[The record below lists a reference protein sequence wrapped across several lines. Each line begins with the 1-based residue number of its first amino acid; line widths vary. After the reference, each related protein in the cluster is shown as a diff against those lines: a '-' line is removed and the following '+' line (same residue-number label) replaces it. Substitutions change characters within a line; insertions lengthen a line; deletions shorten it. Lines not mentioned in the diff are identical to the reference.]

1 MVSFSGT
8 KLKLLDFSKSLQI
21 ARALESLVSRG
32 FGPQGLQTL
41 MCTSTGQVLITNNGA
56 TIFNALHIG
65 HPAGRLIVE
74 AIDKMIQY
82 TGDGS
87 KTFIVMLTE
96 ILQQIDCQ
104 YTEKEQG
111 KLIRGVT
118 HFTHHVFPVL
128 QKQVLEYSRTC
139 SLINDKKAFCDSFEG
154 VLRSVISPHY
164 SARVV
169 ESLVTTVTSSFN
181 FDLPCDLFYEHVSI
195 ITRNF
200 SQFVMKTIGPSVT
213 DSTILDSF
221 IIQRDFAIHCNLC
234 PMEKVRFVILMC
246 SVEDQIKQEDNE
258 SIYLSSNDS
267 LKKFMLYQRE
277 RVDKFAQMCVEQN
290 INVVI
295 SSVGIPKY
303 CLQVLGSHNISVIH
317 YLEEEDAEFLSQMCR
332 KHVISE
338 FPRGQFSEKEIFVA
352 SSCQRVIIGGKPC
365 VQLTPCGEGLVPYT
379 KTLILAAPTDG
390 LCGQLYTVIHK
401 AIKSVYLSLILSEGP
416 SCTSVTIPGGTS
428 FELMCSH
435 FLTRWC
441 KNKTLVDE
449 GVQMASLL
457 AEAFVGVARTLHRN
471 VTETTQ
477 NQTRDFLI
485 KLSRVRERDADLDSL
500 HCLGFDRRGTLRD
513 MDKEGVLEPIT
524 LKFHVVP
531 CLLDLL
537 CILLK
542 TDGIIGTKNKIH
554 D

>member
-1 MVSFSGT
+1 MYQMVSFSGT
-8 KLKLLDFSKSLQI
+8 ELKLLDFSKSLQV
-21 ARALESLVSRG
+21 ARALESLVLRG

-41 MCTSTGQVLITNNGA
+41 MCTSTGQVLVTNNGA

-65 HPAGRLIVE
+65 HPAGRLMVK

-87 KTFIVMLTE
+87 KTFIVMLSE
-96 ILQQIDCQ
+96 ILQQIDCK
-104 YTEKEQG
+104 YTEKDRG
-111 KLIRGVT
+111 KMIRGVT
-118 HFTHHVFPVL
+118 HFTHNVFPVL
-128 QKQVLEYSRTC
+128 QKQVLDHSRTS
-139 SLINDKKAFCDSFEG
+139 SLINDKKAFCDSFDG

-181 FDLPCDLFYEHVSI
+181 FDLPSDSFYEQVFI
-195 ITRNF
+195 ITQNF
-200 SQFVMKTIGPSVT
+200 SQFVIKTIGPSVT
-213 DSTILDSF
+213 DSTALDSF
-221 IIQRDFAIHCNLC
+221 IIQRDFALHLNLC

-246 SVEDQIKQEDNE
+246 SIEEQVKQEDNE
-258 SIYLSSNDS
+258 SIYLSTNDS
-267 LKKFMLYQRE
+267 LRNFMLYQRE
-277 RVDKFAQMCVEQN
+277 RVDKFAQMCVEQK

-303 CLQVLGSHNISVIH
+303 CLQVLGSRNISVIH
-317 YLEEEDAEFLSQMCR
+317 YLEEEDVEFLSQMCR
-332 KHVISE
+332 KHVILE
-338 FPRGQFSEKEIFVA
+338 FPRVQFSEKEIFVA

-365 VQLTPCGEGLVPYT
+365 VQLTPCGEGLAPYT
-379 KTLILAAPTDG
+379 KTLILAAPTDS

-416 SCTSVTIPGGTS
+416 SCTTATIPGGTS

-441 KNKTLVDE
+441 KSKTLVDE
-449 GVQMASLL
+449 GVQMARIL
-457 AEAFVGVARTLHRN
+457 AEAFVGVARILHRN

-485 KLSRVRERDADLDSL
+485 KLSRVWERDADMDSL

-513 MDKEGVLEPIT
+513 MDKEGVLEPIA
-524 LKFHVVP
+524 LKFHLVS
-531 CLLDLL
+531 CLMDLL
-537 CILLK
+537 CTLLK
-542 TDGIIGTKNKIH
+542 TDGIIGT
-554 D
+554 

>member
-8 KLKLLDFSKSLQI
+8 ELKLLDFSKSLQV
-21 ARALESLVSRG
+21 ARALESLVLRG

-41 MCTSTGQVLITNNGA
+41 MCTSTGQVLVTNNGA

-65 HPAGRLIVE
+65 HPAGRLMVK

-87 KTFIVMLTE
+87 KTFIVMLSE
-96 ILQQIDCQ
+96 ILQQIDCK
-104 YTEKEQG
+104 YTEKDRG
-111 KLIRGVT
+111 KMIRGVT
-118 HFTHHVFPVL
+118 HFTHNVFPVL
-128 QKQVLEYSRTC
+128 QKQVLDHSRTS
-139 SLINDKKAFCDSFEG
+139 SLINDKKAFCDSFDG

-169 ESLVTTVTSSFN
+169 ESLITTVTSSFN
-181 FDLPCDLFYEHVSI
+181 FDLPSDSFYEQVFL
-195 ITRNF
+195 ITQNF
-200 SQFVMKTIGPSVT
+200 SQFVIKTIGPSVT
-213 DSTILDSF
+213 DSTALDSF
-221 IIQRDFAIHCNLC
+221 IIQRDFAIHFNLC

-246 SVEDQIKQEDNE
+246 SIEEQVKQEDNE
-258 SIYLSSNDS
+258 SIYLSTNDS
-267 LKKFMLYQRE
+267 LRNFMLYQRE
-277 RVDKFAQMCVEQN
+277 RVDKFAQMCVEQK

-303 CLQVLGSHNISVIH
+303 CLQVLGSRNISVIH
-317 YLEEEDAEFLSQMCR
+317 YLEEEDVEFLSQMCR
-332 KHVISE
+332 KHVILE
-338 FPRGQFSEKEIFVA
+338 FPRVQFSEKEIFVA

-365 VQLTPCGEGLVPYT
+365 VQLTPCGEGLAPYT

-416 SCTSVTIPGGTS
+416 SCTTATIPGGTS

-441 KNKTLVDE
+441 KSKTLVDE
-449 GVQMASLL
+449 GVQMARIL
-457 AEAFVGVARTLHRN
+457 AEAFVGVARILHRN

-485 KLSRVRERDADLDSL
+485 KLSRVWERDADMNSL

-513 MDKEGVLEPIT
+513 MDKEGVLEPIA
-524 LKFHVVP
+524 LKFHLVS
-531 CLLDLL
+531 CLMDLL
-537 CILLK
+537 CTLLK
-542 TDGIIGTKNKIH
+542 TDGIIGT
-554 D
+554 

>member
-1 MVSFSGT
+1 MYQMVSFSGT
-8 KLKLLDFSKSLQI
+8 ELKLLDFSKSLQV
-21 ARALESLVSRG
+21 ARALESLVLRG

-41 MCTSTGQVLITNNGA
+41 MCTSTGQVLVTNNGA

-65 HPAGRLIVE
+65 HPAGRLMVK

-87 KTFIVMLTE
+87 KTFIVMLSE
-96 ILQQIDCQ
+96 ILQQIDCK
-104 YTEKEQG
+104 YTEKDRG

-118 HFTHHVFPVL
+118 HFTHNVFPVL
-128 QKQVLEYSRTC
+128 QKQVLDHSRTS
-139 SLINDKKAFCDSFEG
+139 SLINDKKAFCDSFDG
-154 VLRSVISPHY
+154 VMRSVISPHY

-169 ESLVTTVTSSFN
+169 ENLVTTVTSSFN
-181 FDLPCDLFYEHVSI
+181 FDLPSDHFYEQVSI
-195 ITRNF
+195 ITRNL
-200 SQFVMKTIGPSVT
+200 SQFVVKTVGPSVT
-213 DSTILDSF
+213 DSTTLDSF
-221 IIQRDFAIHCNLC
+221 IIQRDFALHLNLC

-246 SVEDQIKQEDNE
+246 SIEEQVKQEDNE
-258 SIYLSSNDS
+258 SIYLSTNDS
-267 LKKFMLYQRE
+267 LRNFMLYQRK
-277 RVDKFAQMCVEQN
+277 RVDKFAQMCVEQK

-303 CLQVLGSHNISVIH
+303 CLQVLASRNISVIH
-317 YLEEEDAEFLSQMCR
+317 YLEEEDVEFLSQMCR
-332 KHVISE
+332 KHVILE
-338 FPRGQFSEKEIFVA
+338 FPRVQFTEKEIFVA

-365 VQLTPCGEGLVPYT
+365 VQLTPCGEGLAPYT

-416 SCTSVTIPGGTS
+416 SCSSATIPGGTS

-441 KNKTLVDE
+441 KSKTLVDE
-449 GVQMASLL
+449 GVQMGSIL
-457 AEAFVGVARTLHRN
+457 AEAFVGVARILHRN

-485 KLSRVRERDADLDSL
+485 KLSRVWERDADMNSL

-513 MDKEGVLEPIT
+513 MDKEGVMEPIA
-524 LKFHVVP
+524 LKFHLVS
-531 CLLDLL
+531 CLMDLL
-537 CILLK
+537 CTLLK
-542 TDGIIGTKNKIH
+542 TDGIIGT
-554 D
+554 

>member
-8 KLKLLDFSKSLQI
+8 ELKLLDFSKSLQI
-21 ARALESLVSRG
+21 ARALESLVLRG

-41 MCTSTGQVLITNNGA
+41 MCTSTGQVLVTNNGA

-65 HPAGRLIVE
+65 HPAGRLMVK

-87 KTFIVMLTE
+87 KTFIVMLSE
-96 ILQQIDCQ
+96 ILQQIDCK
-104 YTEKEQG
+104 YTEKDRG
-111 KLIRGVT
+111 KMIREVT
-118 HFTHHVFPVL
+118 HFTHNVFPVL
-128 QKQVLEYSRTC
+128 QKQVLDHSRTS
-139 SLINDKKAFCDSFEG
+139 SLINDKKAFCDSFDG

-181 FDLPCDLFYEHVSI
+181 FDLPSDSFYEQVFI
-195 ITRNF
+195 ITQNF
-200 SQFVMKTIGPSVT
+200 SQFVIKTVGPSVT
-213 DSTILDSF
+213 DSTALDSF
-221 IIQRDFAIHCNLC
+221 IIQRDFAIHFNLC

-246 SVEDQIKQEDNE
+246 SIEEQVKQEDNE
-258 SIYLSSNDS
+258 SIYLSTNDS
-267 LKKFMLYQRE
+267 LRNFMLYQRE
-277 RVDKFAQMCVEQN
+277 RVDKFAQMCVEQK

-303 CLQVLGSHNISVIH
+303 CLQVLGPRNISVIH
-317 YLEEEDAEFLSQMCR
+317 YLEEEDVEFLSQMCR
-332 KHVISE
+332 KHVILE
-338 FPRGQFSEKEIFVA
+338 FPRVQFSEKEIFVA

-365 VQLTPCGEGLVPYT
+365 VQLTPCGEGLAPFT
-379 KTLILAAPTDG
+379 KTLILAAPTDS

-416 SCTSVTIPGGTS
+416 SCSSATIPGGTS

-441 KNKTLVDE
+441 KSKTLVDE
-449 GVQMASLL
+449 GVQMASIL
-457 AEAFVGVARTLHRN
+457 AEAFVGVARILHRN

-485 KLSRVRERDADLDSL
+485 KLSRVWERDADMDSL

-513 MDKEGVLEPIT
+513 MDKEGVLEPIA
-524 LKFHVVP
+524 LKFHLVS
-531 CLLDLL
+531 CLMDLL
-537 CILLK
+537 CTLLK
-542 TDGIIGTKNKIH
+542 TDGIIGT
-554 D
+554 

>member
-8 KLKLLDFSKSLQI
+8 ELKLLDFSKSLQV
-21 ARALESLVSRG
+21 ARALESLVLRG

-41 MCTSTGQVLITNNGA
+41 MCTSTGQVLVTNNGA

-65 HPAGRLIVE
+65 HPAGRLMVK

-87 KTFIVMLTE
+87 KTFIVMLSE
-96 ILQQIDCQ
+96 ILQQIDCK
-104 YTEKEQG
+104 YTEKDRG

-118 HFTHHVFPVL
+118 HFTHNVFPVL
-128 QKQVLEYSRTC
+128 QKQVLDHSRTS
-139 SLINDKKAFCDSFEG
+139 SLINDKKAFCDSFDG

-181 FDLPCDLFYEHVSI
+181 FDLPSDSFYEQVFL
-195 ITRNF
+195 ITQNF
-200 SQFVMKTIGPSVT
+200 SQFVIKTIGPSVT
-213 DSTILDSF
+213 DSTALDSF
-221 IIQRDFAIHCNLC
+221 IIQRDFALHLNLC

-246 SVEDQIKQEDNE
+246 SIEEQVKQEDNE
-258 SIYLSSNDS
+258 SIYLSTNDS
-267 LKKFMLYQRE
+267 LRNFMLYQRE
-277 RVDKFAQMCVEQN
+277 RVDKFAQMCVEQK

-303 CLQVLGSHNISVIH
+303 CLQILASRNISVIH
-317 YLEEEDAEFLSQMCR
+317 YLEEEDVEFLSQMCR
-332 KHVISE
+332 KHVILE
-338 FPRGQFSEKEIFVA
+338 FPRVQFTEKEIFVA

-365 VQLTPCGEGLVPYT
+365 VQLTPCGEGLAPYT

-416 SCTSVTIPGGTS
+416 SCSSATIPGGTS

-435 FLTRWC
+435 FLTTSRWC
-441 KNKTLVDE
+441 KSKTLVDE
-449 GVQMASLL
+449 GVQMASIL
-457 AEAFVGVARTLHRN
+457 AEAFVGVARILHRN

-485 KLSRVRERDADLDSL
+485 KLSRVWERDADMDSL

-513 MDKEGVLEPIT
+513 MDKEGVLEPIA
-524 LKFHVVP
+524 LKFHLVS
-531 CLLDLL
+531 CLMDLL
-537 CILLK
+537 CTLLK
-542 TDGIIGTKNKIH
+542 TDGIIGT
-554 D
+554 

>member
-8 KLKLLDFSKSLQI
+8 ELKLLDFSKCLQI
-21 ARALESLVSRG
+21 ARALESLVLRG

-41 MCTSTGQVLITNNGA
+41 MCTSTGQVLVTNNGA

-65 HPAGRLIVE
+65 HPAGRLMVK

-87 KTFIVMLTE
+87 KTFIVMLSE
-96 ILQQIDCQ
+96 ILQQIDCK
-104 YTEKEQG
+104 YTEKDRG

-118 HFTHHVFPVL
+118 HFTHNVFPVL
-128 QKQVLEYSRTC
+128 QKQVLDHSRTS
-139 SLINDKKAFCDSFEG
+139 SLINDKKAFCDSFDG
-154 VLRSVISPHY
+154 VMRSVISPHY

-169 ESLVTTVTSSFN
+169 ENLVTTVTSSFN
-181 FDLPCDLFYEHVSI
+181 FDLPSDHFYEQVSI
-195 ITRNF
+195 ITRNL
-200 SQFVMKTIGPSVT
+200 SQFVIKTVGPSVT
-213 DSTILDSF
+213 DSTTLDSF
-221 IIQRDFAIHCNLC
+221 IIQRDFALHLNLC

-246 SVEDQIKQEDNE
+246 SIEEQVKQEDNE
-258 SIYLSSNDS
+258 SIYLSTNDS
-267 LKKFMLYQRE
+267 LRNFMLYQRE
-277 RVDKFAQMCVEQN
+277 RVDKFAQMCVEQK

-303 CLQVLGSHNISVIH
+303 CLQVLGSRNISVIH
-317 YLEEEDAEFLSQMCR
+317 YLEEEDVEFLSQMCR
-332 KHVISE
+332 KHVILE
-338 FPRGQFSEKEIFVA
+338 FPRVQFSEKEIFVA

-365 VQLTPCGEGLVPYT
+365 VQLTPCGEGLAPYT

-416 SCTSVTIPGGTS
+416 SCTTATIPGGTS

-441 KNKTLVDE
+441 KSKTLVDE
-449 GVQMASLL
+449 GVQMARIL
-457 AEAFVGVARTLHRN
+457 AEAFVGVARILHRN

-485 KLSRVRERDADLDSL
+485 KLSRVWERDADMNSL

-513 MDKEGVLEPIT
+513 MDKEGVLEPIA
-524 LKFHVVP
+524 LKFHLVS
-531 CLLDLL
+531 CLMDLL
-537 CILLK
+537 CTLLK
-542 TDGIIGTKNKIH
+542 TDGIIGT
-554 D
+554 

>member
-8 KLKLLDFSKSLQI
+8 ELKLLDFSKSLQI
-21 ARALESLVSRG
+21 ARALESLVLRG

-41 MCTSTGQVLITNNGA
+41 MCTSTGQVLVTNNGA

-65 HPAGRLIVE
+65 HPAGRLMVK

-87 KTFIVMLTE
+87 KTFIVMLSE
-96 ILQQIDCQ
+96 ILQQIDCK
-104 YTEKEQG
+104 YTEKDRG
-111 KLIRGVT
+111 KMIRGVT
-118 HFTHHVFPVL
+118 HFTHNVFPVL
-128 QKQVLEYSRTC
+128 QKQVLDHSRTS
-139 SLINDKKAFCDSFEG
+139 SLINDKKAFCDSFDG

-169 ESLVTTVTSSFN
+169 ESLITTVTSSFN
-181 FDLPCDLFYEHVSI
+181 FDLPSDSFYEQVFL
-195 ITRNF
+195 ITQNL
-200 SQFVMKTIGPSVT
+200 SQFVIKTIGPSVT
-213 DSTILDSF
+213 DSTALDSF
-221 IIQRDFAIHCNLC
+221 IIQRDFALHLNLC

-246 SVEDQIKQEDNE
+246 SIEEQVKQEDNE
-258 SIYLSSNDS
+258 SIYLSTNDS
-267 LKKFMLYQRE
+267 LRNFMLYQRE
-277 RVDKFAQMCVEQN
+277 RVDKFAQMCVEQK

-303 CLQVLGSHNISVIH
+303 CLQVLASHNISVIH
-317 YLEEEDAEFLSQMCR
+317 YLEEEDVEFLSQMCR
-332 KHVISE
+332 KHVILE
-338 FPRGQFSEKEIFVA
+338 FPRVQFSEKEIFVA

-365 VQLTPCGEGLVPYT
+365 VQLTPCGEGLAPYT
-379 KTLILAAPTDG
+379 KTLILAAPTDS

-416 SCTSVTIPGGTS
+416 SCSSATIPGGTS

-435 FLTRWC
+435 FLTTSRWC
-441 KNKTLVDE
+441 KSKTLVDE
-449 GVQMASLL
+449 GVQMASIL
-457 AEAFVGVARTLHRN
+457 AEAFVGVARILHRN

-485 KLSRVRERDADLDSL
+485 KLSRVWERDADMNSL

-513 MDKEGVLEPIT
+513 MDKEGVLEPIA
-524 LKFHVVP
+524 LKFHLVS
-531 CLLDLL
+531 CLMDLL
-537 CILLK
+537 CTLLK
-542 TDGIIGTKNKIH
+542 TDGIIGT
-554 D
+554 

>member
-8 KLKLLDFSKSLQI
+8 ELKLLDFSKSLQI
-21 ARALESLVSRG
+21 ARALESLVLRG

-41 MCTSTGQVLITNNGA
+41 MCTSTGQVLVTNNGA

-65 HPAGRLIVE
+65 HPAGRLMVK

-87 KTFIVMLTE
+87 KTFIVMLSE
-96 ILQQIDCQ
+96 ILQQIDCK
-104 YTEKEQG
+104 YTEKDRG
-111 KLIRGVT
+111 KMIRGVT
-118 HFTHHVFPVL
+118 HFTHNVFPVL
-128 QKQVLEYSRTC
+128 QKQVLDHSRTS
-139 SLINDKKAFCDSFEG
+139 SLINDKKAFCDSFDG

-169 ESLVTTVTSSFN
+169 ESLITTVTSSFN
-181 FDLPCDLFYEHVSI
+181 FDLPSDSFYEQVFL
-195 ITRNF
+195 ITQNF
-200 SQFVMKTIGPSVT
+200 SQFVIKTIGPSVT
-213 DSTILDSF
+213 DSTALDSF
-221 IIQRDFAIHCNLC
+221 IIQRDFALHLNLC

-246 SVEDQIKQEDNE
+246 SIEEQVKQEDNE
-258 SIYLSSNDS
+258 SIYLSTNDS
-267 LKKFMLYQRE
+267 LRNFMLYQRE
-277 RVDKFAQMCVEQN
+277 RVDKFAQMCVEQK

-303 CLQVLGSHNISVIH
+303 CLQVLASHNISVIH
-317 YLEEEDAEFLSQMCR
+317 YLEEEDVEFLSQMCR
-332 KHVISE
+332 KHVILE
-338 FPRGQFSEKEIFVA
+338 FPRVQFTEKEIFVA

-365 VQLTPCGEGLVPYT
+365 VQLTPCGEGLAPFT
-379 KTLILAAPTDG
+379 KTLILAAPTDS

-416 SCTSVTIPGGTS
+416 SCSSATIPGGTS

-441 KNKTLVDE
+441 KSKTLVDE
-449 GVQMASLL
+449 GVQMASIL
-457 AEAFVGVARTLHRN
+457 AEAFVGVARILHRN

-485 KLSRVRERDADLDSL
+485 KLSRVWERDADMDSL

-513 MDKEGVLEPIT
+513 MDKEGVLEPIA
-524 LKFHVVP
+524 LKFHLVS
-531 CLLDLL
+531 CLMDLL
-537 CILLK
+537 CTLLK
-542 TDGIIGTKNKIH
+542 TDGIIGT
-554 D
+554 

>member
-8 KLKLLDFSKSLQI
+8 ELKLLDFSKSLQI
-21 ARALESLVSRG
+21 ARALESLVLRG

-41 MCTSTGQVLITNNGA
+41 MCTSTGQVLVTNNGA

-65 HPAGRLIVE
+65 HPAGRLMVK

-87 KTFIVMLTE
+87 KTFIVMLSE
-96 ILQQIDCQ
+96 ILQQIDRK
-104 YTEKEQG
+104 YTEKDRG

-118 HFTHHVFPVL
+118 HFTHNVFPVL
-128 QKQVLEYSRTC
+128 QKQVLDHSRTS
-139 SLINDKKAFCDSFEG
+139 SLINDKKAFCDSFDG

-169 ESLVTTVTSSFN
+169 ENLVTTVTSSFN
-181 FDLPCDLFYEHVSI
+181 FDLPSDHFYEQVSI
-195 ITRNF
+195 ITRNL
-200 SQFVMKTIGPSVT
+200 SQFVVKTVGPSVT
-213 DSTILDSF
+213 DSTTLDSF
-221 IIQRDFAIHCNLC
+221 IIQRDFALHLNLC

-246 SVEDQIKQEDNE
+246 SIEEQVKQEDNE
-258 SIYLSSNDS
+258 SIYLSTNDS
-267 LKKFMLYQRE
+267 LRNFMLYQRK
-277 RVDKFAQMCVEQN
+277 RVDKFAQMCVEQK

-303 CLQVLGSHNISVIH
+303 CLQVLASRNISVIH
-317 YLEEEDAEFLSQMCR
+317 YLEEEDVEFLSQMCR
-332 KHVISE
+332 KHVILE
-338 FPRGQFSEKEIFVA
+338 FPRVQFSEKEIFVA

-365 VQLTPCGEGLVPYT
+365 VQLTPCGEGLAPYT
-379 KTLILAAPTDG
+379 KTLILAAPTDS

-416 SCTSVTIPGGTS
+416 SCSSATIPGGTS

-441 KNKTLVDE
+441 KSKTLVDE
-449 GVQMASLL
+449 GVQMGSIL
-457 AEAFVGVARTLHRN
+457 AEAFVGVARILHRN

-485 KLSRVRERDADLDSL
+485 KLSRVWERDADMNSL

-513 MDKEGVLEPIT
+513 MDKEGVLEPIA
-524 LKFHVVP
+524 LKFHLVS
-531 CLLDLL
+531 CLMDLL
-537 CILLK
+537 CTLLK
-542 TDGIIGTKNKIH
+542 TDGIIGT
-554 D
+554 

>member
-8 KLKLLDFSKSLQI
+8 ELKLLDFSKSLQI
-21 ARALESLVSRG
+21 ARALESLVLRG

-41 MCTSTGQVLITNNGA
+41 MCTSTGQVLVTNNGA

-65 HPAGRLIVE
+65 HPAGRLMVK

-87 KTFIVMLTE
+87 KTFIVMLSE
-96 ILQQIDCQ
+96 ILQQIDCK
-104 YTEKEQG
+104 YTEKDRG
-111 KLIRGVT
+111 KMIRGVT
-118 HFTHHVFPVL
+118 HFTHNVFPVL
-128 QKQVLEYSRTC
+128 QKQVLDHSRTS
-139 SLINDKKAFCDSFEG
+139 SLINDKKAFCDSFDG

-181 FDLPCDLFYEHVSI
+181 FDLPSDSFYEQVFL
-195 ITRNF
+195 ITQNF
-200 SQFVMKTIGPSVT
+200 SQFVIKTIGPSVT
-213 DSTILDSF
+213 DSTALDSF
-221 IIQRDFAIHCNLC
+221 IIQRDFALHLNLC

-246 SVEDQIKQEDNE
+246 SIEEQVKQEDNE
-258 SIYLSSNDS
+258 SIYLSTNDS
-267 LKKFMLYQRE
+267 LRNFMLYQRE
-277 RVDKFAQMCVEQN
+277 RVDKFAQMCVEQK

-303 CLQVLGSHNISVIH
+303 CLQVLASHNISVIH
-317 YLEEEDAEFLSQMCR
+317 YLEEEDVEFLSQMCR
-332 KHVISE
+332 KHVILE
-338 FPRGQFSEKEIFVA
+338 FPRVQFSEKEIFVA

-365 VQLTPCGEGLVPYT
+365 VQLTPCGEGLAPYT

-416 SCTSVTIPGGTS
+416 SCTTATIPGGTS

-441 KNKTLVDE
+441 KSKTLVDE
-449 GVQMASLL
+449 GVQMASIL
-457 AEAFVGVARTLHRN
+457 AEAFVGVARILHRN

-485 KLSRVRERDADLDSL
+485 KLSRVWERDADMNSL

-513 MDKEGVLEPIT
+513 MDKEGVLEPIA
-524 LKFHVVP
+524 LKFHLVS
-531 CLLDLL
+531 CLMDLL
-537 CILLK
+537 CTLLK
-542 TDGIIGTKNKIH
+542 TDGIIGT
-554 D
+554 

>member
-8 KLKLLDFSKSLQI
+8 ELKLLDFSKSLQV
-21 ARALESLVSRG
+21 ARALESLVLRG

-41 MCTSTGQVLITNNGA
+41 MCTSTGQVLVTNNGA

-65 HPAGRLIVE
+65 HPAGRLMVK

-87 KTFIVMLTE
+87 KTFIVMLSE
-96 ILQQIDCQ
+96 ILQQIDCK
-104 YTEKEQG
+104 YTEKDRG

-118 HFTHHVFPVL
+118 HFTHNVFPVL
-128 QKQVLEYSRTC
+128 QKQVLDHSRTS
-139 SLINDKKAFCDSFEG
+139 SLINDKKAFCDSFDG

-181 FDLPCDLFYEHVSI
+181 FDLPSDSFYEQVFI
-195 ITRNF
+195 ITQNF
-200 SQFVMKTIGPSVT
+200 SQFVIKTIGPSVT
-213 DSTILDSF
+213 DSTALDSF
-221 IIQRDFAIHCNLC
+221 IIQRDFAIHFNLC

-246 SVEDQIKQEDNE
+246 SIEEQVKQEDNE
-258 SIYLSSNDS
+258 SIYLSTNDS
-267 LKKFMLYQRE
+267 LRNFMLYQRE
-277 RVDKFAQMCVEQN
+277 RVDKFAQMCVEQK

-303 CLQVLGSHNISVIH
+303 CLQVLGSRNISVIH
-317 YLEEEDAEFLSQMCR
+317 YLEEEDVEFLSQMCR
-332 KHVISE
+332 KHVILE
-338 FPRGQFSEKEIFVA
+338 FPRVQFSEKEIFVA

-365 VQLTPCGEGLVPYT
+365 VQLTPCGEGLAPYT

-416 SCTSVTIPGGTS
+416 SCTTATIPGGTS

-441 KNKTLVDE
+441 KSKTLVDE
-449 GVQMASLL
+449 GVQMARIL
-457 AEAFVGVARTLHRN
+457 AEAFVGVARILHRN

-485 KLSRVRERDADLDSL
+485 KLSRVWERDADMNSL

-513 MDKEGVLEPIT
+513 MDKEGVLEPIA
-524 LKFHVVP
+524 LKFHLVS
-531 CLLDLL
+531 CLIDLL
-537 CILLK
+537 CTLLK
-542 TDGIIGTKNKIH
+542 TDGIIGT
-554 D
+554 

>member
-8 KLKLLDFSKSLQI
+8 ELKLLDFSKSLQI
-21 ARALESLVSRG
+21 ARALESLVLRG

-41 MCTSTGQVLITNNGA
+41 MCTSTGQVLVTNNGA

-65 HPAGRLIVE
+65 HPAGRLMVK

-87 KTFIVMLTE
+87 KTFIVMLSE
-96 ILQQIDCQ
+96 ILQQIDCK
-104 YTEKEQG
+104 YTEKDRG

-118 HFTHHVFPVL
+118 HFTHNVFPVL
-128 QKQVLEYSRTC
+128 QKQVLDHSRTS
-139 SLINDKKAFCDSFEG
+139 SLINDKKAFCDSFDG

-169 ESLVTTVTSSFN
+169 ENLVTTVTSSFN
-181 FDLPCDLFYEHVSI
+181 FDLPSDHFYEQVSI
-195 ITRNF
+195 ITRNL
-200 SQFVMKTIGPSVT
+200 SQFVIKTVGPSVT
-213 DSTILDSF
+213 DSTTLDSF
-221 IIQRDFAIHCNLC
+221 IIQRDFALHLNLC

-246 SVEDQIKQEDNE
+246 SIEEQVKQEDNE
-258 SIYLSSNDS
+258 SIYLSTNDS
-267 LKKFMLYQRE
+267 LRNFMLYQRE
-277 RVDKFAQMCVEQN
+277 RVDKFAQMCVEQK

-303 CLQVLGSHNISVIH
+303 CLQVLASRNISVIH
-317 YLEEEDAEFLSQMCR
+317 YLEEEDVEFLSQMCR
-332 KHVISE
+332 KHVILE
-338 FPRGQFSEKEIFVA
+338 FPRVQFTKKEIFVA

-365 VQLTPCGEGLVPYT
+365 VQLTPCGEGLAPYT
-379 KTLILAAPTDG
+379 KTLILAAPTDS

-416 SCTSVTIPGGTS
+416 SCSSATIPGGTS

-441 KNKTLVDE
+441 KSKTLVDE
-449 GVQMASLL
+449 GVQMVSIL
-457 AEAFVGVARTLHRN
+457 AEAFVGVARILHRN

-485 KLSRVRERDADLDSL
+485 KLSRVWERDADMDSL

-513 MDKEGVLEPIT
+513 MDKEGVMEPIA
-524 LKFHVVP
+524 LKFHLVS
-531 CLLDLL
+531 CLMDLL
-537 CILLK
+537 CTLLK
-542 TDGIIGTKNKIH
+542 TDGIIGT
-554 D
+554 

>member
-1 MVSFSGT
+1 MYQMVSFSGT
-8 KLKLLDFSKSLQI
+8 ELKLLDFSKSLQV
-21 ARALESLVSRG
+21 ARALESLVLRG

-41 MCTSTGQVLITNNGA
+41 MCTSTGQVLVTNNGA

-65 HPAGRLIVE
+65 HPAGRLMVK

-87 KTFIVMLTE
+87 KTFIVMLSE
-96 ILQQIDCQ
+96 ILQQIDCK
-104 YTEKEQG
+104 YTEKDRG

-118 HFTHHVFPVL
+118 HFTHNVFPVL
-128 QKQVLEYSRTC
+128 QKQVLDHSRTS
-139 SLINDKKAFCDSFEG
+139 SLINDKKAFCDSFDG
-154 VLRSVISPHY
+154 VFRSVISPHY

-181 FDLPCDLFYEHVSI
+181 FDLPSDSFYEQVFI
-195 ITRNF
+195 ITQNF
-200 SQFVMKTIGPSVT
+200 SQFVIKTIGPSVT
-213 DSTILDSF
+213 DSTALDSF
-221 IIQRDFAIHCNLC
+221 IIQRDFAIHFNLC

-246 SVEDQIKQEDNE
+246 SIEEQVKQEDNE
-258 SIYLSSNDS
+258 SIYLSTNDS
-267 LKKFMLYQRE
+267 LRNFMLYQRE
-277 RVDKFAQMCVEQN
+277 RVDKFAQMCVEQK

-303 CLQVLGSHNISVIH
+303 CLQVLGSRNISVIH
-317 YLEEEDAEFLSQMCR
+317 YLEEEDVEFLSQMCR
-332 KHVISE
+332 KHVILE
-338 FPRGQFSEKEIFVA
+338 FPRVQFSEKEIFLA

-365 VQLTPCGEGLVPYT
+365 VQLTPCGEGLAPYT

-416 SCTSVTIPGGTS
+416 SCSSATIPGGTS

-435 FLTRWC
+435 FLTTGRWC
-441 KNKTLVDE
+441 KTLVDE
-449 GVQMASLL
+449 GVQMASIL
-457 AEAFVGVARTLHRN
+457 AEAFVGVARILHRN

-485 KLSRVRERDADLDSL
+485 KLSRVWERDADMNSL

-513 MDKEGVLEPIT
+513 MDKEGVLEPIA
-524 LKFHVVP
+524 LKFHLVS
-531 CLLDLL
+531 CLMDLL
-537 CILLK
+537 CTLLK
-542 TDGIIGTKNKIH
+542 TDGIIGT
-554 D
+554 

>member
-8 KLKLLDFSKSLQI
+8 ELKLLDFSKSLQV
-21 ARALESLVSRG
+21 ARALESLVLRG

-41 MCTSTGQVLITNNGA
+41 MCTSTGQVLVTNNGA

-65 HPAGRLIVE
+65 HPAGRLMVK

-87 KTFIVMLTE
+87 KTFIVMLSE
-96 ILQQIDCQ
+96 ILQQIDCK
-104 YTEKEQG
+104 YTEKDRG

-118 HFTHHVFPVL
+118 HFTHNVFPVL
-128 QKQVLEYSRTC
+128 QKQVLDHSRTS
-139 SLINDKKAFCDSFEG
+139 SLINDKKAFCDSFDG

-181 FDLPCDLFYEHVSI
+181 FDLPSDSFYEQVFI
-195 ITRNF
+195 ITQNF
-200 SQFVMKTIGPSVT
+200 SQFVIKTIGPSVT
-213 DSTILDSF
+213 DSTALDSF
-221 IIQRDFAIHCNLC
+221 IIQRDFALHLNLC

-246 SVEDQIKQEDNE
+246 SIEEQVKQEDNE
-258 SIYLSSNDS
+258 SIYLSTNDS
-267 LKKFMLYQRE
+267 LRNFMLYQRE
-277 RVDKFAQMCVEQN
+277 RVDKFAQMCVEQK

-303 CLQVLGSHNISVIH
+303 CLQILASRNISVIH
-317 YLEEEDAEFLSQMCR
+317 YLEEEDVEFLSQMCR
-332 KHVISE
+332 KHVILE
-338 FPRGQFSEKEIFVA
+338 FPRVQFTEKEIFVA

-365 VQLTPCGEGLVPYT
+365 VQLTPCGEGLAPYT
-379 KTLILAAPTDG
+379 KTLILAAPTDS

-416 SCTSVTIPGGTS
+416 SCSSATIPGGTS

-435 FLTRWC
+435 FLTTSRWC
-441 KNKTLVDE
+441 KSKTLVDE
-449 GVQMASLL
+449 GVQMASIL
-457 AEAFVGVARTLHRN
+457 AEAFVRVARILHRN

-485 KLSRVRERDADLDSL
+485 KLSRVWERDADMDSL

-513 MDKEGVLEPIT
+513 MDKEGVLEPIA
-524 LKFHVVP
+524 LKFHLVS
-531 CLLDLL
+531 CLMDLL
-537 CILLK
+537 CTLLK
-542 TDGIIGTKNKIH
+542 TDGIIGT
-554 D
+554 

>member
-8 KLKLLDFSKSLQI
+8 ELKLLDFSKSLQI
-21 ARALESLVSRG
+21 ARALESLVLRG

-41 MCTSTGQVLITNNGA
+41 MCTSTGQVLVTNNGA

-65 HPAGRLIVE
+65 HPAGRLMVK

-87 KTFIVMLTE
+87 KTFIVMLSE
-96 ILQQIDCQ
+96 ILQQIDCK
-104 YTEKEQG
+104 YTEKDRG
-111 KLIRGVT
+111 KMIRGVT
-118 HFTHHVFPVL
+118 HFTHNVFPVL
-128 QKQVLEYSRTC
+128 QKQVLDHSRTS
-139 SLINDKKAFCDSFEG
+139 SLINDKKAFCDSFDG

-169 ESLVTTVTSSFN
+169 ESLITTVTSSFN
-181 FDLPCDLFYEHVSI
+181 FDLPSDSFYEQVFL
-195 ITRNF
+195 ITQNF
-200 SQFVMKTIGPSVT
+200 SQFVIKTIGPSVT
-213 DSTILDSF
+213 DSTALDSF
-221 IIQRDFAIHCNLC
+221 IIQRDFALHLILC

-246 SVEDQIKQEDNE
+246 SIEEQVKQEDNE
-258 SIYLSSNDS
+258 SIYLSTNDS
-267 LKKFMLYQRE
+267 LRNFMLYQRE
-277 RVDKFAQMCVEQN
+277 RVDKFAQMCVEQK

-303 CLQVLGSHNISVIH
+303 CLQVLASHNISVIH
-317 YLEEEDAEFLSQMCR
+317 YLEEEDVEFLSQMCR
-332 KHVISE
+332 KHVILE
-338 FPRGQFSEKEIFVA
+338 FPRVQFSEKEIFVA

-365 VQLTPCGEGLVPYT
+365 VQLTPCGEGLAPYT
-379 KTLILAAPTDG
+379 KTLILAAPTDS

-416 SCTSVTIPGGTS
+416 SCSSATIPGGTS

-441 KNKTLVDE
+441 KSKTLVDE
-449 GVQMASLL
+449 GVQMGSIL
-457 AEAFVGVARTLHRN
+457 AEAFVGVARILHRN

-485 KLSRVRERDADLDSL
+485 KLSRVWERDADMNSL

-513 MDKEGVLEPIT
+513 MDKEGVLEPIA
-524 LKFHVVP
+524 LKFHLVS
-531 CLLDLL
+531 CLMDLL
-537 CILLK
+537 CTLLK
-542 TDGIIGTKNKIH
+542 TDGIIGT
-554 D
+554 

>member
-8 KLKLLDFSKSLQI
+8 ELKLLDFSKSLQI
-21 ARALESLVSRG
+21 ARALESLVLRG

-41 MCTSTGQVLITNNGA
+41 MCTSTGQVLVTNNGA

-65 HPAGRLIVE
+65 HPAGRLMVK

-87 KTFIVMLTE
+87 KTFIVMLSE
-96 ILQQIDCQ
+96 ILQQIDCK
-104 YTEKEQG
+104 YTEKDRG
-111 KLIRGVT
+111 KMIRGVT
-118 HFTHHVFPVL
+118 HFTHNVFPVL
-128 QKQVLEYSRTC
+128 QKQVLDHSRTS
-139 SLINDKKAFCDSFEG
+139 SLINDKKAFCDSFDG

-169 ESLVTTVTSSFN
+169 ESLITTVTSSFN
-181 FDLPCDLFYEHVSI
+181 FDLPSDSFYEQVFL
-195 ITRNF
+195 ITQNF
-200 SQFVMKTIGPSVT
+200 SQFVIKTIGPSVT
-213 DSTILDSF
+213 DSTALDSF
-221 IIQRDFAIHCNLC
+221 IIQRDFALHLNLC

-246 SVEDQIKQEDNE
+246 SIEEQVKQEDNE
-258 SIYLSSNDS
+258 SIYLSTNDS
-267 LKKFMLYQRE
+267 LRNFMLYQRE
-277 RVDKFAQMCVEQN
+277 RVDKFAQMCVEQK

-303 CLQVLGSHNISVIH
+303 CLQVLASHNISVIH
-317 YLEEEDAEFLSQMCR
+317 YLEEEDVEFLSQMCR
-332 KHVISE
+332 KHVILE
-338 FPRGQFSEKEIFVA
+338 FPRVQFSEKEIFVA

-365 VQLTPCGEGLVPYT
+365 VQLTPCGEGLAPYT
-379 KTLILAAPTDG
+379 KTLILAAPTDS

-416 SCTSVTIPGGTS
+416 SCSSATIPGGTS

-441 KNKTLVDE
+441 KSKTLVDE
-449 GVQMASLL
+449 GVQMASIL
-457 AEAFVGVARTLHRN
+457 AEAFVGVARILHRN

-485 KLSRVRERDADLDSL
+485 KLSRVWERDADMDSL

-513 MDKEGVLEPIT
+513 MDKEGVLEPIA
-524 LKFHVVP
+524 LKFHLVS
-531 CLLDLL
+531 CLMDLL
-537 CILLK
+537 CTLLK
-542 TDGIIGTKNKIH
+542 TDGIIGT
-554 D
+554 

>member
-1 MVSFSGT
+1 MYQMVSFSGT
-8 KLKLLDFSKSLQI
+8 ELKMLDFSKSLQI
-21 ARALESLVSRG
+21 ARALESLVLRG

-41 MCTSTGQVLITNNGA
+41 MCTSTGQVLVTNNGA

-65 HPAGRLIVE
+65 HPAGRLMVK

-82 TGDGS
+82 IGDGS
-87 KTFIVMLTE
+87 KTFIVMLSE
-96 ILQQIDCQ
+96 ILQQIDCK
-104 YTEKEQG
+104 YTEKDRG
-111 KLIRGVT
+111 KMIRGVT
-118 HFTHHVFPVL
+118 HFTHNVFPVL
-128 QKQVLEYSRTC
+128 QKQVLDHSRTS
-139 SLINDKKAFCDSFEG
+139 SLINDKKAFCDSFDG

-181 FDLPCDLFYEHVSI
+181 FDLPSDSFYEQVFL
-195 ITRNF
+195 ITQNF
-200 SQFVMKTIGPSVT
+200 SQFVIKTIGPSVT
-213 DSTILDSF
+213 DSTALDSF
-221 IIQRDFAIHCNLC
+221 IIQRDFAIHFNLC

-246 SVEDQIKQEDNE
+246 SIEEQVKQEDNE
-258 SIYLSSNDS
+258 SIYLSTNDS
-267 LKKFMLYQRE
+267 LRNFMLYQRE
-277 RVDKFAQMCVEQN
+277 RVDKFAQMCVEQK

-303 CLQVLGSHNISVIH
+303 CLQVLASHNISVIH
-317 YLEEEDAEFLSQMCR
+317 YLEEEDVEFLSQMCR
-332 KHVISE
+332 KHVILE
-338 FPRGQFSEKEIFVA
+338 FPRVQFSEKEIFVA

-365 VQLTPCGEGLVPYT
+365 VQLTPCGEGLAPYT
-379 KTLILAAPTDG
+379 KTLILAAPTDS

-416 SCTSVTIPGGTS
+416 SCTTATIPGGTS

-441 KNKTLVDE
+441 KSKTLVDE
-449 GVQMASLL
+449 GVQMASIL
-457 AEAFVGVARTLHRN
+457 AEAFVGVARILHRN

-485 KLSRVRERDADLDSL
+485 KLSRVWERDADMDSL

-513 MDKEGVLEPIT
+513 MDKEGVLEPIA
-524 LKFHVVP
+524 LKFHLVS
-531 CLLDLL
+531 CLMDLL
-537 CILLK
+537 CTLLK
-542 TDGIIGTKNKIH
+542 TDGIIGT
-554 D
+554 

>member
-1 MVSFSGT
+1 MYQMVSFSGT
-8 KLKLLDFSKSLQI
+8 ELKLLDFSKSLQV
-21 ARALESLVSRG
+21 ARALESLVLRG

-41 MCTSTGQVLITNNGA
+41 MCTSTGQVLVTNNGA

-65 HPAGRLIVE
+65 HPAGRLMVK

-87 KTFIVMLTE
+87 KTFIVMLSE
-96 ILQQIDCQ
+96 ILQQIDCK
-104 YTEKEQG
+104 YTEKDRG
-111 KLIRGVT
+111 KMIRGVT
-118 HFTHHVFPVL
+118 HFTHNVFPVL
-128 QKQVLEYSRTC
+128 QKQVLDHSRTS
-139 SLINDKKAFCDSFEG
+139 SLINDKKAFCDSFDG

-181 FDLPCDLFYEHVSI
+181 FDLPSDSFYEQVFI
-195 ITRNF
+195 ITQNF
-200 SQFVMKTIGPSVT
+200 SQFVIKTIGPSVT
-213 DSTILDSF
+213 DSTALDSF
-221 IIQRDFAIHCNLC
+221 IIQRDFALHLNLC

-246 SVEDQIKQEDNE
+246 SIEEQVKQEDNE
-258 SIYLSSNDS
+258 SIYLSTNDS
-267 LKKFMLYQRE
+267 LRNFMLYQRE
-277 RVDKFAQMCVEQN
+277 RVDKFAQMCVEQK

-303 CLQVLGSHNISVIH
+303 CLQVLGSRNISVIH
-317 YLEEEDAEFLSQMCR
+317 YLEEEDVEFLSQMCR
-332 KHVISE
+332 KHVILE
-338 FPRGQFSEKEIFVA
+338 FPRVQFSEKEIFVA

-365 VQLTPCGEGLVPYT
+365 VQLTPCGEGLAPYT

-416 SCTSVTIPGGTS
+416 SCTTATIPGGTS

-441 KNKTLVDE
+441 KSKTLVDE
-449 GVQMASLL
+449 GVQMARIL
-457 AEAFVGVARTLHRN
+457 AEAFVGVARILHRN

-485 KLSRVRERDADLDSL
+485 KLSRVWERDADMNSL

-524 LKFHVVP
+524 LKFHLVS
-531 CLLDLL
+531 CLMDLL
-537 CILLK
+537 CTLLK
-542 TDGIIGTKNKIH
+542 TDGIIGT
-554 D
+554 

>member
-8 KLKLLDFSKSLQI
+8 ELKMLDFSKSLQI
-21 ARALESLVSRG
+21 ARALESLVLRG

-41 MCTSTGQVLITNNGA
+41 MCTSTGQVLVTNNGA

-65 HPAGRLIVE
+65 HPAGRLMVK

-87 KTFIVMLTE
+87 KTFIVMLSE
-96 ILQQIDCQ
+96 ILQQIDCK
-104 YTEKEQG
+104 YTEKDRG
-111 KLIRGVT
+111 KMIRGVT
-118 HFTHHVFPVL
+118 HFTHNVFPVL
-128 QKQVLEYSRTC
+128 QKQVLDHSRTS
-139 SLINDKKAFCDSFEG
+139 SLINDKKAFCDSFDG

-169 ESLVTTVTSSFN
+169 ESLITTVTSSFN
-181 FDLPCDLFYEHVSI
+181 FDLPSDSFYEQVFL
-195 ITRNF
+195 ITQNF
-200 SQFVMKTIGPSVT
+200 SQFVIKTIGPSVT
-213 DSTILDSF
+213 DSTALDSF
-221 IIQRDFAIHCNLC
+221 IIQRDFALHLNLC

-246 SVEDQIKQEDNE
+246 SIEEQVKQEDNE
-258 SIYLSSNDS
+258 SIYLSTNDS
-267 LKKFMLYQRE
+267 LRNFMLYQRE
-277 RVDKFAQMCVEQN
+277 RVDKFAQMCVEQK

-303 CLQVLGSHNISVIH
+303 CLQVLASHNISVIH
-317 YLEEEDAEFLSQMCR
+317 YLEEEDVEFLSQMCR
-332 KHVISE
+332 KHVILE
-338 FPRGQFSEKEIFVA
+338 FPRVQFSEKEIFVA

-365 VQLTPCGEGLVPYT
+365 VQLTPCGEGLAPYT
-379 KTLILAAPTDG
+379 KTLILAAPTDS

-416 SCTSVTIPGGTS
+416 SCSSATIPGGTS

-441 KNKTLVDE
+441 KSKTLVDE
-449 GVQMASLL
+449 GVQMASIL
-457 AEAFVGVARTLHRN
+457 AEAFVGVARILHRN

-485 KLSRVRERDADLDSL
+485 KLSRVWERDADMDSL

-513 MDKEGVLEPIT
+513 MDKEGVLEPIA
-524 LKFHVVP
+524 LKFHLVS
-531 CLLDLL
+531 CLMDLL
-537 CILLK
+537 CTLLK
-542 TDGIIGTKNKIH
+542 TDGIIGT
-554 D
+554 

>member
-1 MVSFSGT
+1 MVSFSGSE
-8 KLKLLDFSKSLQI
+8 LKLLDFSKSLQI
-21 ARALESLVSRG
+21 ARALESLVLRG

-41 MCTSTGQVLITNNGA
+41 MCTSTGQVLVTNNGA

-65 HPAGRLIVE
+65 HPAGRLMVK

-87 KTFIVMLTE
+87 KTFIVMLSE
-96 ILQQIDCQ
+96 ILQQIDCK
-104 YTEKEQG
+104 YTEKDRG

-118 HFTHHVFPVL
+118 HFTHNVFPVL
-128 QKQVLEYSRTC
+128 QKQVLDHSRTS
-139 SLINDKKAFCDSFEG
+139 SLINDKKAFCDSFDG

-169 ESLVTTVTSSFN
+169 ENLVTTVTSSFN
-181 FDLPCDLFYEHVSI
+181 FDLPSDHFYEQVSI
-195 ITRNF
+195 ITRNL
-200 SQFVMKTIGPSVT
+200 SQFVIKTVGPSVT
-213 DSTILDSF
+213 DSTTLDSF
-221 IIQRDFAIHCNLC
+221 IIQRDFALHLNLC

-246 SVEDQIKQEDNE
+246 SIEEQVKQEDNE
-258 SIYLSSNDS
+258 SIYLSTNDS
-267 LKKFMLYQRE
+267 LRNFMLYQRE
-277 RVDKFAQMCVEQN
+277 RVDKFAQMCVEQK

-303 CLQVLGSHNISVIH
+303 CLQVLASRNISVIH
-317 YLEEEDAEFLSQMCR
+317 YLEEEDVEFLSQMCR
-332 KHVISE
+332 KHVILE
-338 FPRGQFSEKEIFVA
+338 FPRVQFTEKEIFVA

-365 VQLTPCGEGLVPYT
+365 VQLTPCGEGLAPYT
-379 KTLILAAPTDG
+379 KTLILAAPTDS

-416 SCTSVTIPGGTS
+416 SCSSATIPGGTS

-441 KNKTLVDE
+441 KSKTLVDE
-449 GVQMASLL
+449 GVQMASIL
-457 AEAFVGVARTLHRN
+457 AEAFVGVARILHRN

-485 KLSRVRERDADLDSL
+485 KLSRV
-500 HCLGFDRRGTLRD
+500 
-513 MDKEGVLEPIT
+513 
-524 LKFHVVP
+524 
-531 CLLDLL
+531 
-537 CILLK
+537 
-542 TDGIIGTKNKIH
+542 
-554 D
+554 

>member
-8 KLKLLDFSKSLQI
+8 ELKLLDFSKSLQI
-21 ARALESLVSRG
+21 ARALESLVLHG

-65 HPAGRLIVE
+65 HPAGRLIVK

-87 KTFIVMLTE
+87 KTFIVMLSE
-96 ILQQIDCQ
+96 ILQQIDCK
-104 YTEKEQG
+104 YTEKDRG

-118 HFTHHVFPVL
+118 HFTHNVFPVL
-128 QKQVLEYSRTC
+128 QKQVLDHSRTS
-139 SLINDKKAFCDSFEG
+139 SLINDKKAFCDSFDG
-154 VLRSVISPHY
+154 VMRSVISPHY

-169 ESLVTTVTSSFN
+169 ENLVTTVTSSFN
-181 FDLPCDLFYEHVSI
+181 FDLPSDHFYEQVSI
-195 ITRNF
+195 ITRNL
-200 SQFVMKTIGPSVT
+200 SQFVIKTVGPSVT
-213 DSTILDSF
+213 DSTTLDSF
-221 IIQRDFAIHCNLC
+221 IIQRDFALHLNLC

-246 SVEDQIKQEDNE
+246 SIEEQVKQEDNE
-258 SIYLSSNDS
+258 SIYLSTNDS
-267 LKKFMLYQRE
+267 LRNFMLYQRE
-277 RVDKFAQMCVEQN
+277 RVDKFAQMCVEQK

-303 CLQVLGSHNISVIH
+303 CLQVLASRNISVIH
-317 YLEEEDAEFLSQMCR
+317 YLEEEDVEFLSQMCR
-332 KHVISE
+332 KHVILE
-338 FPRGQFSEKEIFVA
+338 FPRVQFTKKEIFVA

-365 VQLTPCGEGLVPYT
+365 VQLTPCGEGLAPYT
-379 KTLILAAPTDG
+379 KTLILAAPTDS

-416 SCTSVTIPGGTS
+416 SCSSATIPGGTS

-441 KNKTLVDE
+441 KSKTLVDE
-449 GVQMASLL
+449 GVQMASIL
-457 AEAFVGVARTLHRN
+457 AEAFVGVARILHRN

-485 KLSRVRERDADLDSL
+485 KLSRVWERDADMNSL

-513 MDKEGVLEPIT
+513 MDKEGVMEPIA
-524 LKFHVVP
+524 LKFHLVS
-531 CLLDLL
+531 CLMDLL
-537 CILLK
+537 CTLLK
-542 TDGIIGTKNKIH
+542 TDGIIGT
-554 D
+554 

>member
-8 KLKLLDFSKSLQI
+8 ELKMLDFSKSLQI
-21 ARALESLVSRG
+21 ARALESLVLRG

-41 MCTSTGQVLITNNGA
+41 MCTSTGQVLVTNNGA

-65 HPAGRLIVE
+65 HPAGRLMVK

-87 KTFIVMLTE
+87 KTFIVMLSE
-96 ILQQIDCQ
+96 ILQQIDCK
-104 YTEKEQG
+104 YTEKDRG
-111 KLIRGVT
+111 KMIRGVT
-118 HFTHHVFPVL
+118 HFTHNVFPVL
-128 QKQVLEYSRTC
+128 QKQVLDHSRTS
-139 SLINDKKAFCDSFEG
+139 SLINDKKAFCDSFDG

-169 ESLVTTVTSSFN
+169 ENLVTTVTSSFN
-181 FDLPCDLFYEHVSI
+181 FDLPSDSFYEQVFI
-195 ITRNF
+195 ITQNF
-200 SQFVMKTIGPSVT
+200 SQFVIKTIGPSVT
-213 DSTILDSF
+213 DSTALDSF
-221 IIQRDFAIHCNLC
+221 IIQRDFALHLNLC

-246 SVEDQIKQEDNE
+246 SIEEQVKQEDNE
-258 SIYLSSNDS
+258 SIYLSTNDS
-267 LKKFMLYQRE
+267 LRNFMLYQRE
-277 RVDKFAQMCVEQN
+277 RVDKFAQMCVEQK

-303 CLQVLGSHNISVIH
+303 CLQVLGSRNISVIH
-317 YLEEEDAEFLSQMCR
+317 YLEEEDVEFLSQMCR
-332 KHVISE
+332 KHVILE
-338 FPRGQFSEKEIFVA
+338 FPRVQFSEKEIFVA

-365 VQLTPCGEGLVPYT
+365 VQLTPCGEGLAPYT

-416 SCTSVTIPGGTS
+416 SCTTATIPGGTS

-441 KNKTLVDE
+441 KSKTLVDE
-449 GVQMASLL
+449 GVQMASIL
-457 AEAFVGVARTLHRN
+457 AEAFVGVARILHRN

-485 KLSRVRERDADLDSL
+485 KLSRVWERDADMNSL

-513 MDKEGVLEPIT
+513 MDKEGVLEPIA
-524 LKFHVVP
+524 LKFHLVS
-531 CLLDLL
+531 CLMDLL
-537 CILLK
+537 CTLLK
-542 TDGIIGTKNKIH
+542 TDGIIGT
-554 D
+554 

>member
-8 KLKLLDFSKSLQI
+8 ELKLLDFSKSLQV
-21 ARALESLVSRG
+21 ARALESLVLRG

-41 MCTSTGQVLITNNGA
+41 MCTSTGQVLVTNNGA

-65 HPAGRLIVE
+65 HPAGRLMVK

-87 KTFIVMLTE
+87 KTFIVMLSE
-96 ILQQIDCQ
+96 ILQQIDCK
-104 YTEKEQG
+104 YTEKDRG

-118 HFTHHVFPVL
+118 HFTHNVFPVL
-128 QKQVLEYSRTC
+128 QKQVLDHSRT
-139 SLINDKKAFCDSFEG
+139 SSVINDKKAFCDSFDG

-181 FDLPCDLFYEHVSI
+181 FDLPSDSFYEQVFI
-195 ITRNF
+195 ITQNF
-200 SQFVMKTIGPSVT
+200 SQFVIKTIGPSVT
-213 DSTILDSF
+213 DSTALDSF
-221 IIQRDFAIHCNLC
+221 IIQRDFALHLNLC

-246 SVEDQIKQEDNE
+246 SIEEQVKQEDNE
-258 SIYLSSNDS
+258 SIYLSTNDS
-267 LKKFMLYQRE
+267 LRNFMLYQRE
-277 RVDKFAQMCVEQN
+277 RVDKFAQMCVEQK

-303 CLQVLGSHNISVIH
+303 CLQVLGSRNISVIH
-317 YLEEEDAEFLSQMCR
+317 YLEEEDVEFLSQMCR
-332 KHVISE
+332 KHVILE
-338 FPRGQFSEKEIFVA
+338 FPRVQFSEREIFVA

-365 VQLTPCGEGLVPYT
+365 VQLTPCGEGLAPYT

-416 SCTSVTIPGGTS
+416 SCSSATIPGGTS

-441 KNKTLVDE
+441 KSKTLVDE
-449 GVQMASLL
+449 GVQMARIL
-457 AEAFVGVARTLHRN
+457 AEAFVGVARILHRN

-485 KLSRVRERDADLDSL
+485 KLSRVWERDADMDSL

-513 MDKEGVLEPIT
+513 MDKEGVLEPIA
-524 LKFHVVP
+524 LKFHLVS
-531 CLLDLL
+531 CLMDLL
-537 CILLK
+537 CTLLK
-542 TDGIIGTKNKIH
+542 TDGIIGT
-554 D
+554 

>member
-8 KLKLLDFSKSLQI
+8 ELKLLDFSKSLQI
-21 ARALESLVSRG
+21 ARALESLVLRG

-41 MCTSTGQVLITNNGA
+41 MCTSTGQVLVTNNGA

-65 HPAGRLIVE
+65 HPAGRLMVK

-87 KTFIVMLTE
+87 KTFIVMLSE
-96 ILQQIDCQ
+96 ILQQIDCK
-104 YTEKEQG
+104 YTEKDRG

-118 HFTHHVFPVL
+118 HFTHNVFPVL
-128 QKQVLEYSRTC
+128 QKQVLDHSRTF
-139 SLINDKKAFCDSFEG
+139 SLINDKKAFCDSFDG

-169 ESLVTTVTSSFN
+169 ENLVTTVTSSFN
-181 FDLPCDLFYEHVSI
+181 FDLPSDHFYEQVSI
-195 ITRNF
+195 ITRNL
-200 SQFVMKTIGPSVT
+200 SQFVIKTVGPSVT
-213 DSTILDSF
+213 DSTTLDSF
-221 IIQRDFAIHCNLC
+221 IIQRDFALHLNLC

-246 SVEDQIKQEDNE
+246 SIEEQVKQEDNE
-258 SIYLSSNDS
+258 SIYLSANDS
-267 LKKFMLYQRE
+267 LRNFMLYQRE
-277 RVDKFAQMCVEQN
+277 RVDKFAQMCVEQK

-303 CLQVLGSHNISVIH
+303 CLQVLASRNISVIH
-317 YLEEEDAEFLSQMCR
+317 YLEEEDVEFLSQMCR
-332 KHVISE
+332 KHVILE
-338 FPRGQFSEKEIFVA
+338 FPRVQFSEEEIFVA

-365 VQLTPCGEGLVPYT
+365 VQLTPCGEGLAPYT
-379 KTLILAAPTDG
+379 KTLILAAPTDS

-416 SCTSVTIPGGTS
+416 SCSSATIPGGTS

-441 KNKTLVDE
+441 KSKTLVDE
-449 GVQMASLL
+449 GVQMASIL
-457 AEAFVGVARTLHRN
+457 AEAFVGVARILHRN

-485 KLSRVRERDADLDSL
+485 KLSRVWERDADMNSL

-513 MDKEGVLEPIT
+513 MDKEGVLEPIA
-524 LKFHVVP
+524 LKFHLVS
-531 CLLDLL
+531 CLMDLL
-537 CILLK
+537 CTLLK
-542 TDGIIGTKNKIH
+542 TDGIIGT
-554 D
+554 

>member
-8 KLKLLDFSKSLQI
+8 ELKLLDFSKSLQI
-21 ARALESLVSRG
+21 ARALESLVLRG

-41 MCTSTGQVLITNNGA
+41 MCTSTGQVLVTNNGA

-65 HPAGRLIVE
+65 HPAGRLMVK

-87 KTFIVMLTE
+87 KTFIVMLSE
-96 ILQQIDCQ
+96 ILQQIDCK
-104 YTEKEQG
+104 YTEKDRG
-111 KLIRGVT
+111 KMIRGVT
-118 HFTHHVFPVL
+118 HFTHNVFPVL
-128 QKQVLEYSRTC
+128 QKHVLDHSRTS
-139 SLINDKKAFCDSFEG
+139 SLINDKKAFCDSFDG

-169 ESLVTTVTSSFN
+169 ENLVTTVTSSFN
-181 FDLPCDLFYEHVSI
+181 FDLPSDHFYEQVSI
-195 ITRNF
+195 ITRNL
-200 SQFVMKTIGPSVT
+200 SQFVIKTVGPSVT
-213 DSTILDSF
+213 DSTTLDSF
-221 IIQRDFAIHCNLC
+221 IIQRDFALHLNLC

-246 SVEDQIKQEDNE
+246 SIEEQVKQEDNE
-258 SIYLSSNDS
+258 SIYLSTNDS
-267 LKKFMLYQRE
+267 LRNFMLYQRE
-277 RVDKFAQMCVEQN
+277 RVDKFAQMCVEQK

-303 CLQVLGSHNISVIH
+303 CLQVLASRNISVIH
-317 YLEEEDAEFLSQMCR
+317 YLEEEDVEFLSQMCR
-332 KHVISE
+332 KHVILE
-338 FPRGQFSEKEIFVA
+338 FPRVQFSEKEIFVA

-365 VQLTPCGEGLVPYT
+365 VQLTPCGEGLAPYT
-379 KTLILAAPTDG
+379 KTLILAAPTDS

-416 SCTSVTIPGGTS
+416 SCSSATIPGGTS

-441 KNKTLVDE
+441 KSKTLVDE
-449 GVQMASLL
+449 GVQMASIL
-457 AEAFVGVARTLHRN
+457 AEAFVGVARILHRN

-485 KLSRVRERDADLDSL
+485 KLSRVWKRDADMNSL

-513 MDKEGVLEPIT
+513 MDKEGVMEPIA
-524 LKFHVVP
+524 LKFHLVS
-531 CLLDLL
+531 CLMDLL
-537 CILLK
+537 CTLLK
-542 TDGIIGTKNKIH
+542 TDGIIGT
-554 D
+554 

>member
-8 KLKLLDFSKSLQI
+8 ELKLLDFSKSLQV
-21 ARALESLVSRG
+21 ARALESLVLRG

-41 MCTSTGQVLITNNGA
+41 MCTSTGQVLVTNNGA

-65 HPAGRLIVE
+65 HPAGRLMVK

-87 KTFIVMLTE
+87 KTFIVMLSE
-96 ILQQIDCQ
+96 ILQQIDCK
-104 YTEKEQG
+104 YTEKDRG

-118 HFTHHVFPVL
+118 HFTHNVFPVL
-128 QKQVLEYSRTC
+128 QKQVLDHSRT
-139 SLINDKKAFCDSFEG
+139 SSVINDKKAFCDSFDG

-181 FDLPCDLFYEHVSI
+181 FDLPSDSFYEQVFI
-195 ITRNF
+195 ITQNF
-200 SQFVMKTIGPSVT
+200 SQFVIKTIGPSVT
-213 DSTILDSF
+213 DSTALDSF
-221 IIQRDFAIHCNLC
+221 IIQRDFAIHFNLC

-246 SVEDQIKQEDNE
+246 SIEEQVKQEDNE
-258 SIYLSSNDS
+258 SIYLSTNDS
-267 LKKFMLYQRE
+267 LRNFMLYQRE
-277 RVDKFAQMCVEQN
+277 RVDKFAQMCVEQK

-303 CLQVLGSHNISVIH
+303 CLQVLGSRNISVIH
-317 YLEEEDAEFLSQMCR
+317 YLEEEDVEFLSQMCR
-332 KHVISE
+332 KHVILE
-338 FPRGQFSEKEIFVA
+338 FPRVQFSEREIFVA

-365 VQLTPCGEGLVPYT
+365 VQLTPCGEGLAPYT

-416 SCTSVTIPGGTS
+416 SCSSATIPGGTS

-441 KNKTLVDE
+441 KSKTLVDE
-449 GVQMASLL
+449 GVQMARIL
-457 AEAFVGVARTLHRN
+457 AEAFVGVARILHRN

-485 KLSRVRERDADLDSL
+485 KLSRVWERDADMNSL

-524 LKFHVVP
+524 LKFHLVS
-531 CLLDLL
+531 CLMDLL
-537 CILLK
+537 CTLLK
-542 TDGIIGTKNKIH
+542 TDGIIGT
-554 D
+554 

>member
-8 KLKLLDFSKSLQI
+8 ELKLLDFSKSLQV
-21 ARALESLVSRG
+21 ARALESLVLRG

-41 MCTSTGQVLITNNGA
+41 MCTSTGQVLVTNNGA

-65 HPAGRLIVE
+65 HPAGRLMVK

-87 KTFIVMLTE
+87 KTFIVMLSE
-96 ILQQIDCQ
+96 ILQQIDCK
-104 YTEKEQG
+104 YTEKDRG

-118 HFTHHVFPVL
+118 HFTHNVFPVL
-128 QKQVLEYSRTC
+128 QKQVLDHSRTS
-139 SLINDKKAFCDSFEG
+139 SLINDKKAFCDSFDG

-181 FDLPCDLFYEHVSI
+181 FDLPSDSFYEQVFI
-195 ITRNF
+195 ITQNF
-200 SQFVMKTIGPSVT
+200 SQFVIKTIGPSVT
-213 DSTILDSF
+213 DSTALDSF
-221 IIQRDFAIHCNLC
+221 IIQRDFAIHFNLC

-246 SVEDQIKQEDNE
+246 SIEEQVKQEDNE
-258 SIYLSSNDS
+258 SIYLSTNDS
-267 LKKFMLYQRE
+267 LRNFMLYQRE
-277 RVDKFAQMCVEQN
+277 RVDKFAQMCVEQK

-303 CLQVLGSHNISVIH
+303 CLQVLGSRNISVIH
-317 YLEEEDAEFLSQMCR
+317 YLEEEDVEFLSQMCR
-332 KHVISE
+332 KHVILE
-338 FPRGQFSEKEIFVA
+338 FPRVQFSEKEIFVA

-365 VQLTPCGEGLVPYT
+365 VQLTPCGEGLAPYT

-416 SCTSVTIPGGTS
+416 SCTTATIPGGTS

-441 KNKTLVDE
+441 KSKTLVDE
-449 GVQMASLL
+449 GVQMARIL
-457 AEAFVGVARTLHRN
+457 AEAFVGVARILHRN

-485 KLSRVRERDADLDSL
+485 KLSRVWERDADMNSL

-513 MDKEGVLEPIT
+513 MDKEGVLEPIA
-524 LKFHVVP
+524 LKFHLVS
-531 CLLDLL
+531 CLMDLL
-537 CILLK
+537 CTLLK
-542 TDGIIGTKNKIH
+542 TDGIIGT
-554 D
+554 

>member
-8 KLKLLDFSKSLQI
+8 ELKLLDFSKSLQI
-21 ARALESLVSRG
+21 ARALESLVLRG

-41 MCTSTGQVLITNNGA
+41 MCTSTGQVLVTNNGA

-65 HPAGRLIVE
+65 HPAGRLMVK

-87 KTFIVMLTE
+87 KTFIVMLSE
-96 ILQQIDCQ
+96 ILQQIDCK
-104 YTEKEQG
+104 YTEKDRG

-118 HFTHHVFPVL
+118 HFTHNVFPVL
-128 QKQVLEYSRTC
+128 QKQVLDHSRTS
-139 SLINDKKAFCDSFEG
+139 SLINDKKAFCDSFDG
-154 VLRSVISPHY
+154 VMRSAISPHY

-169 ESLVTTVTSSFN
+169 ENLVTTVTSSFN
-181 FDLPCDLFYEHVSI
+181 FDLPSDHFYEQVSI
-195 ITRNF
+195 ITRNL
-200 SQFVMKTIGPSVT
+200 SQFVIKTVGPSVT
-213 DSTILDSF
+213 DSTTLDSF
-221 IIQRDFAIHCNLC
+221 IIQRDFALHLNLC
-234 PMEKVRFVILMC
+234 PMKKVRFVILMC
-246 SVEDQIKQEDNE
+246 SIEEQVKQEDNE
-258 SIYLSSNDS
+258 SIYLSTNDS
-267 LKKFMLYQRE
+267 LRNFMLYQRE
-277 RVDKFAQMCVEQN
+277 RVDKFAQMCVEQK

-303 CLQVLGSHNISVIH
+303 CLQVLASHNISVIH
-317 YLEEEDAEFLSQMCR
+317 YLEEEDVEFLSQMCR
-332 KHVISE
+332 KHVILE
-338 FPRGQFSEKEIFVA
+338 FPRVQFSEKEIFVA

-365 VQLTPCGEGLVPYT
+365 VQLTPCGEGLAPYT
-379 KTLILAAPTDG
+379 KTLILAAPTDS

-416 SCTSVTIPGGTS
+416 SCSSATIPGGTS

-441 KNKTLVDE
+441 KSKTLDDE
-449 GVQMASLL
+449 GVQMGSIL
-457 AEAFVGVARTLHRN
+457 AEAFVGVARILHRN

-485 KLSRVRERDADLDSL
+485 KLSRVWERDADMNSL

-513 MDKEGVLEPIT
+513 MDKEGVLEPIA
-524 LKFHVVP
+524 LKFHLVS
-531 CLLDLL
+531 CLMDLL
-537 CILLK
+537 CTLLK
-542 TDGIIGTKNKIH
+542 TDSIIGT
-554 D
+554 

>member
-1 MVSFSGT
+1 MYQMVSFSGT
-8 KLKLLDFSKSLQI
+8 ELKLLDFSKSLQI
-21 ARALESLVSRG
+21 ARALESLVLRG

-41 MCTSTGQVLITNNGA
+41 MCTSTGQVLVTNNGA

-65 HPAGRLIVE
+65 HPAGRLMVK

-87 KTFIVMLTE
+87 KTFIVMLSE
-96 ILQQIDCQ
+96 ILQQIDCK
-104 YTEKEQG
+104 YTEKDRG

-118 HFTHHVFPVL
+118 HFTHNVFPVL
-128 QKQVLEYSRTC
+128 QKQVLDHSRTS
-139 SLINDKKAFCDSFEG
+139 SLINDKKAFCDSFDG

-169 ESLVTTVTSSFN
+169 ESLITTVTSSFN
-181 FDLPCDLFYEHVSI
+181 FDLPSDSFYEQVFI
-195 ITRNF
+195 ITQNF
-200 SQFVMKTIGPSVT
+200 SQFVIKTIGPSVT
-213 DSTILDSF
+213 DSTALDSF
-221 IIQRDFAIHCNLC
+221 IIQRDFAIHFNLC

-246 SVEDQIKQEDNE
+246 SIEEQVKQEDNE
-258 SIYLSSNDS
+258 SIYLSTNDS
-267 LKKFMLYQRE
+267 LRNFMLYQRE
-277 RVDKFAQMCVEQN
+277 RVDKFAQMCVEQK

-303 CLQVLGSHNISVIH
+303 CLQVLGSRNISVIH
-317 YLEEEDAEFLSQMCR
+317 YLEEEDVEFLSQMCR
-332 KHVISE
+332 KHVILE
-338 FPRGQFSEKEIFVA
+338 FPRVQFSEKEIFVA

-365 VQLTPCGEGLVPYT
+365 VQLTPCGEGLAPYT
-379 KTLILAAPTDG
+379 KTLILAAPTDS

-416 SCTSVTIPGGTS
+416 SCTTATIPGGTS

-441 KNKTLVDE
+441 KSKTLVDE
-449 GVQMASLL
+449 GVQMARIL
-457 AEAFVGVARTLHRN
+457 AEAFVGVARILHRN

-485 KLSRVRERDADLDSL
+485 KLSRVWERDADMNSL

-513 MDKEGVLEPIT
+513 MDKEGVLEPIA
-524 LKFHVVP
+524 LKFHLVS
-531 CLLDLL
+531 CLMDLL
-537 CILLK
+537 CTLLK
-542 TDGIIGTKNKIH
+542 TDGIIGT
-554 D
+554 

>member
-1 MVSFSGT
+1 MDNNQGT
-8 KLKLLDFSKSLQI
+8 ELKLLDFSKSLQI
-21 ARALESLVSRG
+21 ARALESLVLRG

-41 MCTSTGQVLITNNGA
+41 MCTSTGQVLVTNNGA

-65 HPAGRLIVE
+65 HPAGRLMVK

-87 KTFIVMLTE
+87 KTFIVMLSE
-96 ILQQIDCQ
+96 ILQQIDRK
-104 YTEKEQG
+104 YTEKDRG

-118 HFTHHVFPVL
+118 HFTHNVFPVL
-128 QKQVLEYSRTC
+128 QKQVLDHSRTS
-139 SLINDKKAFCDSFEG
+139 SLINDKKAFCDSFDG

-169 ESLVTTVTSSFN
+169 ENLVTTVTSSFN
-181 FDLPCDLFYEHVSI
+181 FDLPSDHFYEQVSI
-195 ITRNF
+195 ITRNL
-200 SQFVMKTIGPSVT
+200 SQFVVKTVGPSVT
-213 DSTILDSF
+213 DSTTLDSF
-221 IIQRDFAIHCNLC
+221 IIQRDFALHLNLC

-246 SVEDQIKQEDNE
+246 SIEEQVKQEDNE
-258 SIYLSSNDS
+258 SIYLSTNDS
-267 LKKFMLYQRE
+267 LRNFMLYQRK
-277 RVDKFAQMCVEQN
+277 RVDKFAQMCVEQK

-303 CLQVLGSHNISVIH
+303 CLQVLASRNISVIH
-317 YLEEEDAEFLSQMCR
+317 YLEEEDVEFLSQMCR
-332 KHVISE
+332 KHVILE
-338 FPRGQFSEKEIFVA
+338 FPRVQFNEKEIFVA

-365 VQLTPCGEGLVPYT
+365 VQLTPCGEGLAPYT
-379 KTLILAAPTDG
+379 KTLILAAPTDS

-416 SCTSVTIPGGTS
+416 SCSSATIPGGTS

-441 KNKTLVDE
+441 KSKTLVDE
-449 GVQMASLL
+449 GVQMGSIL
-457 AEAFVGVARTLHRN
+457 AEAFVGVARILHRN

-485 KLSRVRERDADLDSL
+485 KLSRVWERDADMNSL

-513 MDKEGVLEPIT
+513 MDKEGVLEPIA
-524 LKFHVVP
+524 LKFHLVS
-531 CLLDLL
+531 CLMDLL
-537 CILLK
+537 CTLLK
-542 TDGIIGTKNKIH
+542 TDGIIGT
-554 D
+554 

>member
-8 KLKLLDFSKSLQI
+8 ELKLLDFSKSLQV
-21 ARALESLVSRG
+21 ARALESLVLRG

-41 MCTSTGQVLITNNGA
+41 MCTSTGQVLVTNNGA

-65 HPAGRLIVE
+65 HPAGRLMVK

-87 KTFIVMLTE
+87 KTFIVMLSE
-96 ILQQIDCQ
+96 ILQQIDCK
-104 YTEKEQG
+104 YTEKDRG

-118 HFTHHVFPVL
+118 HFTHNVFPVL
-128 QKQVLEYSRTC
+128 QKQVLDHSRTS
-139 SLINDKKAFCDSFEG
+139 SLINDKKAFCDSFDG

-181 FDLPCDLFYEHVSI
+181 FDLPSDSFYEQVFI
-195 ITRNF
+195 ITQNF
-200 SQFVMKTIGPSVT
+200 SQFVIKTIGPSVT
-213 DSTILDSF
+213 DSTALDSF
-221 IIQRDFAIHCNLC
+221 IIQRDFALHLNLC

-246 SVEDQIKQEDNE
+246 SIEEQVKQEDNE
-258 SIYLSSNDS
+258 SIYLSTNDS
-267 LKKFMLYQRE
+267 LRNFMLYQRE
-277 RVDKFAQMCVEQN
+277 RVDKFAQMCVEQK

-303 CLQVLGSHNISVIH
+303 CLQVLGSRNISVIH
-317 YLEEEDAEFLSQMCR
+317 YLEEEDVEFLSQMCR
-332 KHVISE
+332 KHVILE
-338 FPRGQFSEKEIFVA
+338 FPRVQFSEREIFVA

-365 VQLTPCGEGLVPYT
+365 VQLTPCGEGLAPYT
-379 KTLILAAPTDG
+379 KTLILAAPTDS

-416 SCTSVTIPGGTS
+416 SCSSATIPGGTS

-441 KNKTLVDE
+441 KSKTLVDE
-449 GVQMASLL
+449 GVQMARIL
-457 AEAFVGVARTLHRN
+457 AEAFVGVARILHRN

-485 KLSRVRERDADLDSL
+485 KLSRVWERDADMNSL

-513 MDKEGVLEPIT
+513 MDKEGVLEPIA
-524 LKFHVVP
+524 LKFHLVS
-531 CLLDLL
+531 CLMDLL
-537 CILLK
+537 CTLLK
-542 TDGIIGTKNKIH
+542 TDGIIGT
-554 D
+554 

>member
-8 KLKLLDFSKSLQI
+8 ELKLLDFSKSLQI
-21 ARALESLVSRG
+21 ARALESLVLRG

-41 MCTSTGQVLITNNGA
+41 MCTSTGQVLVTNNGA

-65 HPAGRLIVE
+65 HPAGRLMVK

-87 KTFIVMLTE
+87 KTFIVMLSE
-96 ILQQIDCQ
+96 ILQQIDCK
-104 YTEKEQG
+104 YTEKDRG
-111 KLIRGVT
+111 KMIRGVT
-118 HFTHHVFPVL
+118 HFTHNVFPVL
-128 QKQVLEYSRTC
+128 QKQVLDHSRTS
-139 SLINDKKAFCDSFEG
+139 SLINDKKAFCDSFDG

-169 ESLVTTVTSSFN
+169 ESLITTVTSSFN
-181 FDLPCDLFYEHVSI
+181 FDLPSDSFYEQVFL
-195 ITRNF
+195 ITQNF
-200 SQFVMKTIGPSVT
+200 SQFVIKTIGPSVT
-213 DSTILDSF
+213 DSTALDSF
-221 IIQRDFAIHCNLC
+221 IIQRDFALHLNLC

-246 SVEDQIKQEDNE
+246 LIEEQVKQEDNE
-258 SIYLSSNDS
+258 SIYLSTNDS
-267 LKKFMLYQRE
+267 LRNFMLYQRE
-277 RVDKFAQMCVEQN
+277 RVDKFAQMCVEQK

-303 CLQVLGSHNISVIH
+303 CLQVLASHNISVIH
-317 YLEEEDAEFLSQMCR
+317 YLEEEDVEFLSQMCR
-332 KHVISE
+332 KHVILE
-338 FPRGQFSEKEIFVA
+338 FPRVQFSEKEIFVA

-365 VQLTPCGEGLVPYT
+365 VQLTPCGEGLAPYT
-379 KTLILAAPTDG
+379 KTLILAAPTDS

-416 SCTSVTIPGGTS
+416 SCSSVTIPGGTS

-441 KNKTLVDE
+441 KSKTLVDE
-449 GVQMASLL
+449 GVQMGSIL
-457 AEAFVGVARTLHRN
+457 AEAFVGVARILHRN

-485 KLSRVRERDADLDSL
+485 KLSRVWERDADMNSL

-513 MDKEGVLEPIT
+513 MDKEGVLEPIA
-524 LKFHVVP
+524 LKFHLVS
-531 CLLDLL
+531 CLMDLL
-537 CILLK
+537 CTLLK
-542 TDGIIGTKNKIH
+542 TDGIIGT
-554 D
+554 

>member
-1 MVSFSGT
+1 MYQMVSFSGT
-8 KLKLLDFSKSLQI
+8 ELKLLDFSKSLQI
-21 ARALESLVSRG
+21 ARALESLVLRG

-41 MCTSTGQVLITNNGA
+41 MCTSTGQVLVTNNGA
-56 TIFNALHIG
+56 TIFNALHIR
-65 HPAGRLIVE
+65 HPAGRLMVK

-87 KTFIVMLTE
+87 KTFIVMLSE
-96 ILQQIDCQ
+96 ILQQIDCK
-104 YTEKEQG
+104 YTEKDRG

-118 HFTHHVFPVL
+118 HFTHNVFPVL
-128 QKQVLEYSRTC
+128 QKQVLDHSRTS
-139 SLINDKKAFCDSFEG
+139 SLINDKKAFCDSFDG

-181 FDLPCDLFYEHVSI
+181 FDLPSDSFYEQVFI
-195 ITRNF
+195 ITQNF
-200 SQFVMKTIGPSVT
+200 SQFVIKTIGPSVT
-213 DSTILDSF
+213 DSTALDSF
-221 IIQRDFAIHCNLC
+221 IIQRDFAIRFNLC

-246 SVEDQIKQEDNE
+246 SIEEQVKQEDNE
-258 SIYLSSNDS
+258 SIYLSTNDS
-267 LKKFMLYQRE
+267 LRNFMLYQRE
-277 RVDKFAQMCVEQN
+277 RVDKFAQMCVEQK

-303 CLQVLGSHNISVIH
+303 CLQVLGSRNISVIH
-317 YLEEEDAEFLSQMCR
+317 YLEEEDVEFLSQMCR
-332 KHVISE
+332 KRVILE
-338 FPRGQFSEKEIFVA
+338 FPRVQFSEKEIFVA

-365 VQLTPCGEGLVPYT
+365 VQLTPCGEGLAPYT

-416 SCTSVTIPGGTS
+416 SCTTATIPGGTS

-441 KNKTLVDE
+441 KSKTLVDE
-449 GVQMASLL
+449 GVQMGSIL
-457 AEAFVGVARTLHRN
+457 AEAFVGVARILHRN

-485 KLSRVRERDADLDSL
+485 KLSRVWERDADMNSL

-513 MDKEGVLEPIT
+513 MDKEGVLEPIA
-524 LKFHVVP
+524 LKFHLVS
-531 CLLDLL
+531 CLMDLL
-537 CILLK
+537 CTLLK
-542 TDGIIGTKNKIH
+542 TDGIIGT
-554 D
+554 

>member
-8 KLKLLDFSKSLQI
+8 ELKLLDFSKSLQV
-21 ARALESLVSRG
+21 ARALESLVLRG

-41 MCTSTGQVLITNNGA
+41 MCTSTGQVLVTNNGA

-65 HPAGRLIVE
+65 HPAGRLMVK

-87 KTFIVMLTE
+87 KTFIVMLSE
-96 ILQQIDCQ
+96 ILQQIDCK
-104 YTEKEQG
+104 YTEKDRG

-118 HFTHHVFPVL
+118 HFTHNVFPVL
-128 QKQVLEYSRTC
+128 QKQVLDHSRTS
-139 SLINDKKAFCDSFEG
+139 SLINDKKAFCDSFDG

-181 FDLPCDLFYEHVSI
+181 FDLPSDSFYEQVFI
-195 ITRNF
+195 ITQNF
-200 SQFVMKTIGPSVT
+200 SQFVIKTIGPSVT
-213 DSTILDSF
+213 DSTALDSF
-221 IIQRDFAIHCNLC
+221 IIQRDFAIHFNLC

-246 SVEDQIKQEDNE
+246 SIEEQVKQEDNE
-258 SIYLSSNDS
+258 SIYLSTNDS
-267 LKKFMLYQRE
+267 LRNFMLYQRE
-277 RVDKFAQMCVEQN
+277 RVDKFAQMCVEQK

-303 CLQVLGSHNISVIH
+303 CLQVLGSRNISVIH
-317 YLEEEDAEFLSQMCR
+317 YLEEEDVEFLSQMCR
-332 KHVISE
+332 KHVILE
-338 FPRGQFSEKEIFVA
+338 FPRVQFCEKEIFVA

-365 VQLTPCGEGLVPYT
+365 VQLTPCGEGLAPYT
-379 KTLILAAPTDG
+379 KTLILAAPTDS

-416 SCTSVTIPGGTS
+416 SCTTATIPGGTS

-441 KNKTLVDE
+441 KSKTLVDE
-449 GVQMASLL
+449 GVQMARIL
-457 AEAFVGVARTLHRN
+457 AEAFVGVARILHRN

-485 KLSRVRERDADLDSL
+485 KLSRVWERDADMDSL

-513 MDKEGVLEPIT
+513 MDKEGVLEPIA
-524 LKFHVVP
+524 LKFHLVS
-531 CLLDLL
+531 CLMDLL
-537 CILLK
+537 CTLLK
-542 TDGIIGTKNKIH
+542 TDGIIGT
-554 D
+554 

>member
-1 MVSFSGT
+1 MYQMVSFSGT
-8 KLKLLDFSKSLQI
+8 ELKLLDFSKSLQV
-21 ARALESLVSRG
+21 ARALESLVLRG

-41 MCTSTGQVLITNNGA
+41 MCTSTGQVLVTNNGA

-65 HPAGRLIVE
+65 HPAGRLMVK

-87 KTFIVMLTE
+87 KTFIVMLSE
-96 ILQQIDCQ
+96 ILQQIDCK
-104 YTEKEQG
+104 YTEKDRG

-118 HFTHHVFPVL
+118 HFTHNVFPVL
-128 QKQVLEYSRTC
+128 QKQVLDHSRTS
-139 SLINDKKAFCDSFEG
+139 SLINDKKAFCDSFDG

-169 ESLVTTVTSSFN
+169 ESLITTVTSSFN
-181 FDLPCDLFYEHVSI
+181 FDLPSDSFYEQVFL
-195 ITRNF
+195 ITQNF
-200 SQFVMKTIGPSVT
+200 SQFVIKTIGPSVT
-213 DSTILDSF
+213 DSTALDSF
-221 IIQRDFAIHCNLC
+221 IIQRDFAIHFNLC

-246 SVEDQIKQEDNE
+246 SIEEQVKQEDNE
-258 SIYLSSNDS
+258 SIYLSTNDS
-267 LKKFMLYQRE
+267 LRNFMLYQRE
-277 RVDKFAQMCVEQN
+277 RVDKFAQMCVEQK

-303 CLQVLGSHNISVIH
+303 CLQVLGSRNISVIH
-317 YLEEEDAEFLSQMCR
+317 YLEEEDVEFLSQMCR
-332 KHVISE
+332 KHVILE
-338 FPRGQFSEKEIFVA
+338 FPRVQFSEKEIFVA

-365 VQLTPCGEGLVPYT
+365 VQLTPCGEGLAPYT

-416 SCTSVTIPGGTS
+416 SCTTATIPGGTS

-441 KNKTLVDE
+441 KSKTLVDE
-449 GVQMASLL
+449 GVQMARIL
-457 AEAFVGVARTLHRN
+457 AEAFVGVARILHRN

-485 KLSRVRERDADLDSL
+485 KLSRVWERDADMNSL

-513 MDKEGVLEPIT
+513 MDKEGVLEPIA
-524 LKFHVVP
+524 LKFHLVS
-531 CLLDLL
+531 CLMDLL
-537 CILLK
+537 CTLLK
-542 TDGIIGTKNKIH
+542 TDGIIGT
-554 D
+554 

>member
-1 MVSFSGT
+1 MDNNQGT
-8 KLKLLDFSKSLQI
+8 ELKLLDFSKSLQV
-21 ARALESLVSRG
+21 ARALESLVLRG

-41 MCTSTGQVLITNNGA
+41 MCTSTGQVLVTNNGA

-65 HPAGRLIVE
+65 HPAGRLMVK

-87 KTFIVMLTE
+87 KTFIVMLSE
-96 ILQQIDCQ
+96 ILQQIDCK
-104 YTEKEQG
+104 YTEKDRG

-118 HFTHHVFPVL
+118 HFTHNVFPVL
-128 QKQVLEYSRTC
+128 QKQVLDHSRTS
-139 SLINDKKAFCDSFEG
+139 SLINDKKAFCDSFDG

-181 FDLPCDLFYEHVSI
+181 FDLPSDSFYEQVFI
-195 ITRNF
+195 ITQNF
-200 SQFVMKTIGPSVT
+200 SQFVIKTIGPSVT
-213 DSTILDSF
+213 DSTALDSF
-221 IIQRDFAIHCNLC
+221 IIQRDFAIHFNLC

-246 SVEDQIKQEDNE
+246 SIEEQVKQEDNE
-258 SIYLSSNDS
+258 SIYLSTNDS
-267 LKKFMLYQRE
+267 LRNFMLYQRE
-277 RVDKFAQMCVEQN
+277 RVDKFAQMCVEQK

-303 CLQVLGSHNISVIH
+303 CLQVLGSRNISVIH
-317 YLEEEDAEFLSQMCR
+317 YLEEEDVEFLSQMCR
-332 KHVISE
+332 KHVILE
-338 FPRGQFSEKEIFVA
+338 FPRVQFSEKEIFVA

-365 VQLTPCGEGLVPYT
+365 VQLTPCGEGLAPYT

-416 SCTSVTIPGGTS
+416 SCTTATIPGGTS

-441 KNKTLVDE
+441 KSKTLVDE
-449 GVQMASLL
+449 GVQMARIL
-457 AEAFVGVARTLHRN
+457 AEAFVGVARILHRN

-485 KLSRVRERDADLDSL
+485 KLSRVWERDADMNSL

-513 MDKEGVLEPIT
+513 MDKEGVLEPIA
-524 LKFHVVP
+524 LKFHLVS
-531 CLLDLL
+531 CLMDLL
-537 CILLK
+537 CTLLK
-542 TDGIIGTKNKIH
+542 TDGIIGT
-554 D
+554 

>member
-8 KLKLLDFSKSLQI
+8 ELKLLDFSKSLQV
-21 ARALESLVSRG
+21 ARALESLVLRG

-41 MCTSTGQVLITNNGA
+41 MCTSTGQVLVTNNGA

-65 HPAGRLIVE
+65 HPAGRLMVK

-87 KTFIVMLTE
+87 KTFIVMLSE
-96 ILQQIDCQ
+96 ILQQIDCK
-104 YTEKEQG
+104 YTEKDRG

-118 HFTHHVFPVL
+118 HFTHNVFPVL
-128 QKQVLEYSRTC
+128 QKQVLDHSRTS
-139 SLINDKKAFCDSFEG
+139 SLINDKKAFCDSFDG

-181 FDLPCDLFYEHVSI
+181 FDLPSDSFYEQVFI
-195 ITRNF
+195 ITQNF
-200 SQFVMKTIGPSVT
+200 SQFVIKTVGPSVT
-213 DSTILDSF
+213 DSTALDSF
-221 IIQRDFAIHCNLC
+221 IIQRDFAIHFNLC

-246 SVEDQIKQEDNE
+246 SIEEQVKQEDNE
-258 SIYLSSNDS
+258 SIYLSTNDS
-267 LKKFMLYQRE
+267 LRNFMLYQRE
-277 RVDKFAQMCVEQN
+277 RVDKFAQMCVEQK

-303 CLQVLGSHNISVIH
+303 CLQVLGSRNISVIH
-317 YLEEEDAEFLSQMCR
+317 YLEEEDVEFLSQMCR
-332 KHVISE
+332 KHVILE
-338 FPRGQFSEKEIFVA
+338 FPRVQFSEKEIFVA

-365 VQLTPCGEGLVPYT
+365 VQLTPCGEGLAPYT

-416 SCTSVTIPGGTS
+416 SCTTATIPGGTS

-441 KNKTLVDE
+441 KSKTLVDE
-449 GVQMASLL
+449 GVQMARIL
-457 AEAFVGVARTLHRN
+457 AEAFVGVARILHRN

-485 KLSRVRERDADLDSL
+485 KLSRVWERDADMNSL

-513 MDKEGVLEPIT
+513 MDKEGVLEPIA
-524 LKFHVVP
+524 LKFHLVS
-531 CLLDLL
+531 CLMDLL
-537 CILLK
+537 CTLLK
-542 TDGIIGTKNKIH
+542 TDGIIGT
-554 D
+554 

>member
-8 KLKLLDFSKSLQI
+8 ELKLLDFSKSLQI
-21 ARALESLVSRG
+21 ARALESLVLRG

-41 MCTSTGQVLITNNGA
+41 MCTSTGQVLVTNNGA

-65 HPAGRLIVE
+65 HPAGRLMVK

-87 KTFIVMLTE
+87 KTFIVMLSE
-96 ILQQIDCQ
+96 ILQQIDCK
-104 YTEKEQG
+104 YTEKDRG

-118 HFTHHVFPVL
+118 HFTHNVFPVL
-128 QKQVLEYSRTC
+128 QKQVLDHSRTS
-139 SLINDKKAFCDSFEG
+139 SLINDKMAFCDSFDG

-169 ESLVTTVTSSFN
+169 ENLVTTVTSSFN
-181 FDLPCDLFYEHVSI
+181 FDLPSDHFYEQVSI
-195 ITRNF
+195 ITRNL
-200 SQFVMKTIGPSVT
+200 SQFVIKTVGPSVT
-213 DSTILDSF
+213 DSTTLDSF
-221 IIQRDFAIHCNLC
+221 IIQRDFALHLNLC

-246 SVEDQIKQEDNE
+246 SIEEQVKQEDNE
-258 SIYLSSNDS
+258 SIYLSTNDS
-267 LKKFMLYQRE
+267 LRNFMLYQRE
-277 RVDKFAQMCVEQN
+277 RVDKFAQMCVEQK

-303 CLQVLGSHNISVIH
+303 CLQILASRNISVIH
-317 YLEEEDAEFLSQMCR
+317 YLEEEDVEFLSQMCR
-332 KHVISE
+332 KHVILE
-338 FPRGQFSEKEIFVA
+338 FPRVQFSEKEIFVA

-365 VQLTPCGEGLVPYT
+365 VQLTPCGEGLAPYT
-379 KTLILAAPTDG
+379 KTLILAAPTDS
-390 LCGQLYTVIHK
+390 LCGQLNTVIHK

-416 SCTSVTIPGGTS
+416 SCSSATIPGGTS

-441 KNKTLVDE
+441 KSKTLVDE
-449 GVQMASLL
+449 GVQMASIL
-457 AEAFVGVARTLHRN
+457 AEAFVGVARILHRN

-485 KLSRVRERDADLDSL
+485 KLSRVWERDADMDSL

-513 MDKEGVLEPIT
+513 MDKEGVLEPIA
-524 LKFHVVP
+524 LKFHLVS
-531 CLLDLL
+531 CLMDLL
-537 CILLK
+537 CTLLK
-542 TDGIIGTKNKIH
+542 TDGIIGT
-554 D
+554 

>member
-8 KLKLLDFSKSLQI
+8 ELKLLDFSKSLQI
-21 ARALESLVSRG
+21 ARALESLVLRG

-41 MCTSTGQVLITNNGA
+41 MCTSTGQVLVTNNGA

-65 HPAGRLIVE
+65 HPAGRLMVK

-87 KTFIVMLTE
+87 KTFIVMLSE
-96 ILQQIDCQ
+96 ILQQIDRK
-104 YTEKEQG
+104 YTEKDRG

-118 HFTHHVFPVL
+118 HFTHNVFPVL
-128 QKQVLEYSRTC
+128 QKQVLDHSRTS
-139 SLINDKKAFCDSFEG
+139 SLINDKKAFCDSFDG

-169 ESLVTTVTSSFN
+169 ENLVTTVTSSFN
-181 FDLPCDLFYEHVSI
+181 FDLPSDHFYEQVSI
-195 ITRNF
+195 ITRNL
-200 SQFVMKTIGPSVT
+200 SQFVVKTVGPSVT
-213 DSTILDSF
+213 DSTTLDSF
-221 IIQRDFAIHCNLC
+221 IIQRDFALHLNLC

-246 SVEDQIKQEDNE
+246 SIEEQVKQEDNE
-258 SIYLSSNDS
+258 SIYLSTNDS
-267 LKKFMLYQRE
+267 LRNFMLYQRK
-277 RVDKFAQMCVEQN
+277 RVDKFAQMCVEQK

-303 CLQVLGSHNISVIH
+303 CLQVLASRNISVIH
-317 YLEEEDAEFLSQMCR
+317 YLEEEDVEFLSQMCR
-332 KHVISE
+332 KHVILE
-338 FPRGQFSEKEIFVA
+338 FPRVQFSEKEIFVA

-365 VQLTPCGEGLVPYT
+365 VQLTPCGEGLAPFT

-416 SCTSVTIPGGTS
+416 SCSSATIPGGTS

-441 KNKTLVDE
+441 KSKTLVDE
-449 GVQMASLL
+449 GVQMGSIL
-457 AEAFVGVARTLHRN
+457 AEAFVGVARILHRN

-485 KLSRVRERDADLDSL
+485 KLSRVWERDADMDSL

-513 MDKEGVLEPIT
+513 MDKEGVLEPIA
-524 LKFHVVP
+524 LKFHLVS
-531 CLLDLL
+531 CLMDLL
-537 CILLK
+537 CTLLK
-542 TDGIIGTKNKIH
+542 TDGIIGT
-554 D
+554 